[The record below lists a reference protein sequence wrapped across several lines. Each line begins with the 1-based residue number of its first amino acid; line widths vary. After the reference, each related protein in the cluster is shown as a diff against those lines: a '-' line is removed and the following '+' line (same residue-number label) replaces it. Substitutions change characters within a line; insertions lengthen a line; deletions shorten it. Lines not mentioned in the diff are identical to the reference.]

1 MWFRNLM
8 GFNEINP
15 LQVQENIA
23 IDGELMTSL
32 VNGKSYQHG
41 VLEVPTLKE
50 LKNRIDLS
58 VFDGNI
64 KIKEIIG
71 NVRALHCLRDNENAM
86 FLSSEAAFFKMNYH
100 GF

>member
-32 VNGKSYQHG
+32 VNGKSF
-41 VLEVPTLKE
+41 
-50 LKNRIDLS
+50 RIL
-58 VFDGNI
+58 
-64 KIKEIIG
+64 
-71 NVRALHCLRDNENAM
+71 
-86 FLSSEAAFFKMNYH
+86 
-100 GF
+100 